1 MGNGFSASLS
11 AESRRTTQIIGGGT
25 AVGNPIVLVGGI
37 PFSVPKVAL
46 ARWISV

>member
-25 AVGNPIVLVGGI
+25 AVGNPIVIVEASH
-37 PFSVPKVAL
+37 FRCRK
-46 ARWISV
+46 